1 MDTENDTATNGGT
14 DVHTKV
20 RTSITISPELLERA
34 RVDAK
39 ARTSHRS
46 VSAVIEAALAQYLGA

>member
-1 MDTENDTATNGGT
+1 MDTEHNGANGAPTAN
-14 DVHTKV
+14 TKV

-34 RVDAK
+34 RIDAK

-46 VSAVIEAALAQYLGA
+46 VSAVIEAALAQYLGT

>member
-1 MDTENDTATNGGT
+1 MDTEQNEANGASSPA
-14 DVHTKV
+14 DTKV
-20 RTSITISPELLERA
+20 RTSITISPELLEKA

-46 VSAVIEAALAQYLGA
+46 VSAVIETALEQYLG